1 MGVLSSIITGLLTA
15 LIGYIV
21 GRAWQR
27 FIDQRP
33 YRHARIFWGP
43 LLGGEVQI
51 IVSRFWSDSF
61 IEPTGIVGGG
71 DALALREIS
80 SYFAKVGLKQAKVVY
95 VDEAS
100 VDRTKNLVLL
110 GGVDTNEITKDALG
124 LIRPRVRLVDPGP
137 GIPMEIHDLAPDAGP
152 HQDKSSRGRVKM
164 RRHIANKSDLDYGL
178 IIGTR
183 NPFNSARFLII
194 FAGAYG
200 YGTWGGVN
208 LALQDS
214 FIDQFNQLRLS
225 SIETRSRSPRGLSLR
240 YLNHARA
247 FFGAAGP
254 QDWPQFECIFRVKIF
269 DKRPHAPEV
278 IVLRHL
284 L

>member
-183 NPFNSARFLII
+183 NPFNPARFLII